1 MTRAHRTTRRS
12 PRNTPTSYGVS
23 EDGDRGTRRAAVLE
37 DLAYLDSLW
46 MWSGTGERVAD
57 HDKMPPRL
65 WAILARDVH
74 NTWRVREVRANTAE
88 QAAAKYNNIFN
99 YEVVG
104 VGLLGGSGHA
114 IQWMRDGEWNV

>member
-1 MTRAHRTTRRS
+1 MTRVRPTTLKPQRG
-12 PRNTPTSYGVS
+12 TPTGSGRLR
-23 EDGDRGTRRAAVLE
+23 DGRRGTRRDAALE

-74 NTWRVREVRANTAE
+74 NTWRVREVRANTAD
-88 QAAAKYNNIFN
+88 QAAAKYNNIFD

-104 VGLLGGSGHA
+104 VGLLGGSGHPV
-114 IQWMRDGEWNV
+114 QWLRDGEWNR